1 MLKQRIITALILA
14 AGLLAVLFALPSGL
28 AVLVW
33 GLIIVLGAWEWAAFG
48 DVRAG
53 VGRAAYAAGI
63 GLLLWLVWHL
73 GGAPGAGAD
82 HAVNALA
89 SAVPG
94 AGDATNALPDTMAG
108 GASGTA
114 LRIRLGLYAAACAWW
129 ALAFLWLSLAPG
141 FRRPALVLACGVPAL
156 VPCFMAIADVHTGA
170 GTLRGPWVVLWLL
183 AWIFSADIGAYFA
196 GRAFGRLKLAPR
208 ISPGK
213 TWEGAIGGVL
223 LAMLVGAAGAA
234 AFEVPVWPA
243 VCFGIALAA
252 LSIVGDLTESLFKRG
267 AGLKDSGGLLP
278 GHGGVLDRIDSVT
291 AAAPL
296 FALALYAYEGW
307 R

>member
-14 AGLLAVLFALPSGL
+14 AGLLTVLFALPAGL

-33 GLIIVLGAWEWAAFG
+33 GLVIVLGAWEWAAFG

-53 VGRAAYAAGI
+53 AGRATYAAGM
-63 GLLLWLVWHL
+63 GLLLWLSWHL
-73 GGAPGAGAD
+73 GGDAGAAHGAGVVANAAPDTWQDAGAD
-82 HAVNALA
+82 AIAAHA
-89 SAVPG
+89 AVR
-94 AGDATNALPDTMAG
+94 L
-108 GASGTA
+108 
-114 LRIRLGLYAAACAWW
+114 RLGLYALACAWW
-129 ALAFLWLSLAPG
+129 MVAFLWLSLAPG

-170 GTLRGPWVVLWLL
+170 GVLRGPWVVLWLL

-223 LAMLVGAAGAA
+223 LGMLVGAAGAV

-243 VCFGIALAA
+243 VCFGMALTAV
-252 LSIVGDLTESLFKRG
+252 SIVGDLTESLFKRG

-296 FALALYAYEGW
+296 FALALYAYEGL